1 MLKIDSFYIN
11 LYCEKECRRKGWKT
25 AKSNIMKNKFWNE
38 ASQGGAII
46 GLVTVTLSFVGMY
59 VPQSVN
65 FVLSL
70 VSFVATI
77 YLLFYFTRRR
87 AAKFAKE
94 GYSYAQ
100 CLGFIVAMGVFAG
113 IVAGA
118 YQIVASNFLFPEKY
132 EEVYN
137 TVIATYAQM
146 GTFDNNMMDTMKT
159 LMRSYIFSPIPVLIS
174 QVLAS
179 IFTYGFYGLFIAI
192 GTKREADI
200 FDNASEDEE

>member
-1 MLKIDSFYIN
+1 MKKSAAA
-11 LYCEKECRRKGWKT
+11 KGGQT

-132 EEVYN
+132 EEMYN
-137 TVIATYAQM
+137 TIIATYAQM

>member
-1 MLKIDSFYIN
+1 MKKSAAA
-11 LYCEKECRRKGWKT
+11 KGGQT
-25 AKSNIMKNKFWNE
+25 AKSDIMKNKFWNE

-46 GLVTVTLSFVGMY
+46 GLVSVTLSFVGMY

-118 YQIVASNFLFPEKY
+118 YQIVASNFLFPEKF

-137 TVIATYAQM
+137 NVIATYAQM

>member
-1 MLKIDSFYIN
+1 M
-11 LYCEKECRRKGWKT
+11 
-25 AKSNIMKNKFWNE
+25 
-38 ASQGGAII
+38 
-46 GLVTVTLSFVGMY
+46 
-59 VPQSVN
+59 
-65 FVLSL
+65 
-70 VSFVATI
+70 
-77 YLLFYFTRRR
+77 FYFTRRR

-118 YQIVASNFLFPEKY
+118 YQIVASNFLFPEKF

>member
-1 MLKIDSFYIN
+1 
-11 LYCEKECRRKGWKT
+11 
-25 AKSNIMKNKFWNE
+25 MKNKFWNE

-46 GLVTVTLSFVGMY
+46 GLVTVTLSFIGMY
-59 VPQSVN
+59 VPQSVG
-65 FVLSL
+65 FVLNL

-87 AAKFAKE
+87 AAKFASE

-100 CLGFIVAMGVFAG
+100 CLGFIVAMGLFAG

-132 EEVYN
+132 EEIYN
-137 TVIATYAQM
+137 TAIATYAQM
-146 GTFDNNMMDTMKT
+146 GAFDNNMMDIMKT
-159 LMRSYIFSPIPVLIS
+159 MMHSYIFSPIPVLIS

-200 FDNASEDEE
+200 FDNTSEDEE